1 MARDPGRVL
10 IFDTTL
16 RDGEQSPGASL
27 NLEEKLAIAHQLARL
42 GVDIIEAGFPF
53 ASPGDFTA
61 VQRIAEAVGTADG
74 PVICGLARAAQGDIK
89 ACAEAV
95 APAAHRRIHTFIAT
109 SDIHLEHKL
118 RKTRREVL
126 AITAEMVAY
135 ARSLVDDVEFSCED
149 AGRSDPDFMHQVI
162 EAAIQAGAT
171 TINIPDT
178 VGYATPAEFGALI
191 AGINANVPSIDQAVI
206 SVHGHNDLGL
216 AVANFLE
223 AVKNGARQLECTING
238 IGERAG
244 NASLEELVMALH
256 VRRSYFNPFLG
267 RPPESSEP
275 LTAVRTEEITKT
287 SRLVSNL
294 TGMAVQPNKA
304 IVGANAFAH
313 ESGIHQDGVLKNR
326 LTYEII
332 DARTVGLADNRISL
346 GKLSGRSAFRA
357 RLEELGYSLERDDL
371 DDAFARF
378 KELADRKREISDR
391 DLEAIVSEQV
401 QQQDEARFAL
411 NSVQVSC
418 GTNLQPTATVSLT
431 TSDGALITEAA
442 IGTGPVD
449 AVCQALNRLAQV
461 PNELVEFSVKS
472 VTEGIDAMGE
482 VTIRLRHQGVL
493 YSGHAADTDIVVA
506 AAQAF
511 VNALNRLVSG
521 ASVQPLHPQKA
532 PLPQVGDLPLAQRPR
547 L

>member
-1 MARDPGRVL
+1 MAKDPGRVL

-27 NLEEKLAIAHQLARL
+27 NLEEKLAIAQQLARL
-42 GVDIIEAGFPF
+42 GVDVIEAGFPF
-53 ASPGDFTA
+53 ASQGDFAA
-61 VQRIAEAVGTADG
+61 VQRIAQQVGGENG
-74 PVICGLARAAQGDIK
+74 PIICGLARASQKDIK
-89 ACAEAV
+89 ACADAV
-95 APAAHRRIHTFIAT
+95 APAPRHRVHTFIAT

-118 RKTRREVL
+118 RKSRSEVL
-126 AITAEMVAY
+126 AIVPDMVGY
-135 ARSLVDDVEFSCED
+135 ARSLVEDVEFSCED
-149 AGRSDPDFMHQVI
+149 AGRSDPEFLYEVI
-162 EAAIQAGAT
+162 EAAIRAGAT

-178 VGYATPAEFGALI
+178 VGYTTPVEFGNLI
-191 AGINANVPSIDQAVI
+191 AGINEHVPNIAEAVI

-223 AVKNGARQLECTING
+223 SVKNGARQLECTING

-256 VRRSYFNPFLG
+256 VRRRYFNSFLG
-267 RPPESSEP
+267 RPEDSPTP

-294 TGMAVQPNKA
+294 TGMVVQPNKA

-326 LTYEII
+326 LTYEIV
-332 DARTVGLADNRISL
+332 DARTVGLSDNRISL
-346 GKLSGRSAFRA
+346 GKLSGRSAVRA
-357 RLEELGYSLERDDL
+357 RLEELGYDLSREDL

-378 KELADRKREISDR
+378 KDLADRKREITDR

-401 QQQDEARFAL
+401 QQPEARYQL
-411 NSVQVSC
+411 KLVQVSC
-418 GTNLQPTATVSLT
+418 GSSLSPTATVTLADE
-431 TSDGALITEAA
+431 DGKEQTMAS

-449 AVCQALNRLAQV
+449 AVCQALNGLAGV

-472 VTEGIDAMGE
+472 VTEGIDAIGE
-482 VTIRLRHQGVL
+482 VTIRLRRDGEL
-493 YSGHAADTDIVVA
+493 YSGHSADTDVVVA

-511 VNALNRLVSG
+511 VNALNRLVAGS
-521 ASVQPLHPQKA
+521 AQPALHPQRDTA
-532 PLPQVGDLPLAQRPR
+532 ALAARPT

>member
-1 MARDPGRVL
+1 MAHDPGRVL

-27 NLEEKLAIAHQLARL
+27 NLEEKLAIAQQLARL
-42 GVDIIEAGFPF
+42 GVDVIEAGFPF
-53 ASPGDFTA
+53 ASPGDFAA
-61 VQRIAEAVGTADG
+61 VQRIAQQVGGEHG
-74 PVICGLARAAQGDIK
+74 PVICGLSRASKGDIK

-95 APAAHRRIHTFIAT
+95 APAPRRRIHTFIAT

-118 RKTRREVL
+118 RKSRKEVL
-126 AITAEMVAY
+126 AIVPDMVAY
-135 ARSLVDDVEFSCED
+135 AHSLVDDVEFSCED
-149 AGRSDPDFMHQVI
+149 AGRSDPEFLYEVI
-162 EAAIQAGAT
+162 EAAIAAGAT

-178 VGYATPAEFGALI
+178 VGYTTPTEFGELI
-191 AGINANVPSIDQAVI
+191 AGIDRHVPNIGEAVL

-244 NASLEELVMALH
+244 NAALEELVMALH
-256 VRRSYFNPFLG
+256 VRRRYFNPFFG
-267 RPPESSEP
+267 RDAESPTP

-294 TGMAVQPNKA
+294 TGMVVQPNKA

-326 LTYEII
+326 LTYEIV
-332 DARTVGLADNRISL
+332 DARTVGLSDNRISL
-346 GKLSGRSAFRA
+346 GKLSGRSAVRA
-357 RLEELGYSLERDDL
+357 RLEELGYDLSREDL

-378 KELADRKREISDR
+378 KDLADRKREITDR

-401 QQQDEARFAL
+401 QQPEARYQL
-411 NSVQVSC
+411 KLVQVSC
-418 GTNLQPTATVSLT
+418 GSSLSPTATVTLADE
-431 TSDGALITEAA
+431 DGKEQTMAS

-449 AVCQALNRLAQV
+449 AVCQALNGLAGV

-472 VTEGIDAMGE
+472 VTEGIDAIGE
-482 VTIRLRHQGVL
+482 VTIRLRRDGEL
-493 YSGHAADTDIVVA
+493 YSGHSADTDVVVA

-511 VNALNRLVSG
+511 VNALNRLVAGS
-521 ASVQPLHPQKA
+521 AQPALHPQRDTA
-532 PLPQVGDLPLAQRPR
+532 PLDARPT